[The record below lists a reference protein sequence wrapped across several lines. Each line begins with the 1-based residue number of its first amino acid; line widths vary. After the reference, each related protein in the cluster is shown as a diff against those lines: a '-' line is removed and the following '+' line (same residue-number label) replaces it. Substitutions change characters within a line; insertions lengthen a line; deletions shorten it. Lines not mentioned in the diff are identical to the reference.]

1 MARLSEH
8 AHCYDSGGEEKR
20 EMPETDS
27 KQNLPCTTWDEKSQI
42 KTNLAEKI
50 IQVIL
55 LHTNTVNTCSI
66 KRKNK
71 NVVGSF
77 KKKFKKMYFWS

>member
-1 MARLSEH
+1 MSYYNCSERSALDQNKFKTSARKISPDPGDLAKNLGQFTS
-8 AHCYDSGGEEKR
+8 YDIRGCKVR
-20 EMPETDS
+20 L
-27 KQNLPCTTWDEKSQI
+27 KI
-42 KTNLAEKI
+42 EKI

-77 KKKFKKMYFWS
+77 KKKF